1 MLYSLGEQAPFRDCC
16 VNENLRRKSHYQA
29 DNNAQGKRDTRN
41 SVVQG
46 PVTVGSEAPE
56 LS

>member
-1 MLYSLGEQAPFRDCC
+1 M
-16 VNENLRRKSHYQA
+16 NENLRRKSHLWFQA
-29 DNNAQGKRDTRN
+29 DNNAQGKRDTGN
-41 SVVQG
+41 SVVQS